1 MVTRS
6 PAPWAPRGAFCEFD
20 AVRGHIRPYLRR
32 SIIKPCAFAL
42 IGKRTITNNFF
53 CLLEIGNFVATWANT
68 RGRDVSLNSRKCPD
82 ESDGAIVVGRRV
94 FTVSGEPRVAVA
106 FGNEISGFQG
116 RRKQMEIAIAAE
128 KRASRGERGVRKTG
142 VRVIE
147 SLTPIT
153 QQYTPFAVELA
164 RCPAYLIGNKS
175 PRSCIRVDARYVRA
189 RARARER
196 ERKRERSESSTNFT
210 PVPVR
215 RTNTKSRSPRNR
227 GINIQIKCSAPTFI
241 SYCRE
246 SGRKGAEERGGEGEL
261 EDWCTHI
268 ILHSRARRSALD
280 YLLTSSPNHSLVS
293 MRVPSH
299 PCPALPRFPFRLPRV
314 PRLRDTRRPRR
325 TWPENGLRAH
335 LNAENNAV
343 ERNRRGVA
351 RPPSLSDNFSGRPA
365 RGTRANVKRAE
376 PGDPSREGEKRLG
389 LLPFFLFTG
398 AKRARVRRRKLRRS
412 RIITRKMACR
422 AAPE

>member
-189 RARARER
+189 RARERER
-196 ERKRERSESSTNFT
+196 ESANA
-210 PVPVR
+210 PNPR
-215 RTNTKSRSPRNR
+215 RTSRRYLFGAQTRSPEVHV
-227 GINIQIKCSAPTFI
+227 TV
-241 SYCRE
+241 
-246 SGRKGAEERGGEGEL
+246 EL
-261 EDWCTHI
+261 I
-268 ILHSRARRSALD
+268 YKLNA
-280 YLLTSSPNHSLVS
+280 
-293 MRVPSH
+293 
-299 PCPALPRFPFRLPRV
+299 
-314 PRLRDTRRPRR
+314 PRLRSYR
-325 TWPENGLRAH
+325 T
-335 LNAENNAV
+335 V
-343 ERNRRGVA
+343 ERAGERERR
-351 RPPSLSDNFSGRPA
+351 
-365 RGTRANVKRAE
+365 
-376 PGDPSREGEKRLG
+376 REGEKENWKIDVRT
-389 LLPFFLFTG
+389 LFCIH
-398 AKRARVRRRKLRRS
+398 V
-412 RIITRKMACR
+412 R
-422 AAPE
+422 AAPRSTIFSPPPRITRSFQCASLPTPAPRSLVSRSDCRECRGCAIRVDRGVRDRRTACARISTPKTTR